1 LRDERIINHKLTEAV
16 ELGAEGLDIRWKGLR
31 RRTESGRIAADLT
44 ISVGGAA
51 VKYNVYL
58 RDEVVLDFQST
69 DRGRAELAAPLKTGG
84 RHCRGE
90 EGGRRSRLVRR
101 SHYRQAGG
109 WR

>member
-16 ELGAEGLDIRWKGLR
+16 ELGAEGLNVSWEGLR
-31 RRTESGRIAADLT
+31 RTEDDLVAADLI
-44 ISVGGAA
+44 ISVSGAA

-58 RDEVVLDFQST
+58 QDEVVLDFQST

-90 EGGRRSRLVRR
+90 ESGR
-101 SHYRQAGG
+101 
-109 WR
+109 